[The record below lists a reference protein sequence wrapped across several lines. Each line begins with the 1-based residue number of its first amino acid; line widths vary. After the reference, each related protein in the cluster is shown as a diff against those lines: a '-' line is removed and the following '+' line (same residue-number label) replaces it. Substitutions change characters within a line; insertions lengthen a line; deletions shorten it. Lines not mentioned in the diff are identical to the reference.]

1 MKKARWKAGERTASR
16 ESSPAAPAVEAPRR
30 NARSRLWAIAALWA
44 VALLAYS
51 NSFGAAL
58 IYDNE
63 PLILRDARIQA
74 ATSQNIRL
82 IFNQHYWFGN
92 GESDLYR
99 PLTTLSYLFN
109 YAILGSGSQ
118 PAGYHWVN
126 FALHAVNIVLVYLLA
141 LWILH
146 ETSAAWLMAAVWA
159 VHPVLTESVTNVVGR
174 ADLLA
179 AFAVLAGLAC
189 HVRASAAGGR
199 RRVLWLTSLA
209 LVVALGM
216 FSKESAIVVLGAMAL
231 YDVAFGAPGVPR
243 SGPRARIANYLAAA
257 LPCLVYLYIR
267 GGVVSKSLYFF
278 TPFTD
283 NPLAGTDFWTARLTA
298 VKVIGKY
305 LALLIWPGALSCDY
319 SYNQIP
325 LFTWRLA
332 GGEPWKL
339 LAALLACAALAL
351 AAVRS
356 FRGGRRVFFFVLL
369 FFVTLAPTANVFLIV
384 GTIMGERFLYLPSL
398 AFAGCLAVGV
408 RALCRRLPA
417 EWPPARFAAP
427 AILAAIG
434 LGLSVRTYIRNFD
447 WASEGALMTSIEASA
462 PDSYKSHMV
471 LATILVDRRRAVEEA
486 DRTRAILDGLPDE
499 KNLPKAYVNAGICYR
514 EQGEWVASQD
524 AGNEPFARSQSEPW
538 YQRSLAAL
546 LRARSIEQTLDRI
559 CRRESLRRGKGKNDF
574 GWFPVYL
581 ELGRTYLR
589 LSKPREALNA
599 LQHGQLLDFRPPVF
613 VETSAAYDSL
623 GDSRQAAIA
632 LMEGL
637 SIDTTQT
644 QLAAKLVDLYQ
655 RTQPRSCAVR
665 ETGGL
670 RAVDMDCPLV
680 KEHLCAALANVS
692 RLYAEV
698 GKREDARAAGLARSG
713 MGCPATQSDDVQ

>member
-1 MKKARWKAGERTASR
+1 
-16 ESSPAAPAVEAPRR
+16 
-30 NARSRLWAIAALWA
+30 

-63 PLILRDARIQA
+63 ALILHDARIQA
-74 ATSQNIRL
+74 ATSQNVRL
-82 IFNQHYWFGN
+82 ILNQHYWFGN

-109 YAILGSGSQ
+109 YAILGGGSQ

-126 FALHAVNIVLVYLLA
+126 FALHAVNIALVYLLA

-146 ETSAAWLMAAVWA
+146 EIPAAWLMAAVWA

-189 HVRASAAGGR
+189 HVRASAASGR

-231 YDVAFGAPGVPR
+231 YDVAFGALGAPGGKPR
-243 SGPRARIANYLAAA
+243 WRIANYLAAA
-257 LPCLVYLYIR
+257 VPCLVYLYIR
-267 GGVVSKSLYFF
+267 GGVVSKSLFFF

-305 LALLIWPGALSCDY
+305 LALLVWPGALSCDY

-339 LAALLACAALAL
+339 LAALLACAALGV

-356 FRGGRRVFFFVLL
+356 FRGERRVFFFVLL
-369 FFVTLAPTANVFLIV
+369 FFVTLAPTSNVFLIV
-384 GTIMGERFLYLPSL
+384 GTIMGERFLYLPSI
-398 AFAGCLAVGV
+398 AFAGCLAIGV
-408 RALCRRLPA
+408 PALWRRLPV
-417 EWPPARFAAP
+417 EWPPARFAVP
-427 AILAAIG
+427 AILAAIILA
-434 LGLSVRTYIRNFD
+434 LGVRTYVRNFD

-471 LATILVDRRRAVEEA
+471 LATILVDRRRAVAEA

-514 EQGEWVASQD
+514 EQGEWAASQD
-524 AGNEPFARSQSEPW
+524 AGNGPLARSQSEPW
-538 YQRSLAAL
+538 YQRSLEAL

-559 CRRESLRRGKGKNDF
+559 CRRESLRRGKGNNDF

-589 LSKPREALNA
+589 LSQPREALDA

-637 SIDTTQT
+637 SIDTSQT
-644 QLAAKLVDLYQ
+644 QLAAKLVELYQ
-655 RTQPRSCAVR
+655 RTEPRSCAVR

-680 KEHLCAALANVS
+680 KEHLCAALAKVS

-698 GKREDARAAGLARSG
+698 GKSQDARAAGLARSG
-713 MGCPATQSDDVQ
+713 MGCPAE